1 MKLGLKPTLAANCVS
16 PWNLENSTC
25 NSLTHEPTL
34 PNSNLYTENKQGNS
48 NKRLLFHVLCYIN

>member
-16 PWNLENSTC
+16 PRNLENSTC

-34 PNSNLYTENKQGNS
+34 PNSNLYTENKQDNT